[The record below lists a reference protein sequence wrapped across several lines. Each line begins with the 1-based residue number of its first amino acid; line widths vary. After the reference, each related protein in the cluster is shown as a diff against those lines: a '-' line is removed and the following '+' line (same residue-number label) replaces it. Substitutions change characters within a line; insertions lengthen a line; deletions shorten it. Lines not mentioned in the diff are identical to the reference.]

1 MLVRV
6 RGYKTLKSHKKD
18 PFMINFFV
26 LVCLIQFLSLVPNGA
41 FTLQAGDGKIIRVSP
56 GLSQEAEQEGH
67 LR

>member
-1 MLVRV
+1 
-6 RGYKTLKSHKKD
+6 
-18 PFMINFFV
+18 MINFFV